1 MSPFGSRFFRK
12 TVFLNIFRWDVRK
25 VECPKTTKSVM
36 ASVNLKS
43 VSKRFSNKCAAV
55 NNLTLEVKDH
65 EFLVLVGPSGCGK
78 STTLRL
84 IAGLERS
91 TAGEVWI
98 GSRRVDDV
106 PPRDRDIAMVFQNFA
121 LYPNMSVYKN
131 MSFGLTLRNRSGVF
145 SGGVKDVL
153 NRIFNSEKP
162 SGYRT
167 VATDIDKQV
176 RQTAKRLSIEHL
188 LDRKPH
194 QLSGGERQRV
204 ALGRAIVR
212 EPAAF
217 LLDEPLSNL
226 DAKLRQQMRLELKRL
241 HRDLNVTTIYVTH
254 DQVEAMTL
262 GDRVAVMKDGEIL
275 QVGSPLE
282 IYQRPANLF
291 VAEFFGTVPINLC
304 SGTVKQNNDQV
315 EFRSHPSDGSGLD
328 LITQWSNSFVDDQD
342 SSWRQRVFGRDGS
355 VVESQRDVVLGFRA
369 EDVSAIV
376 ADTSR
381 GRQMPQKS
389 MPFQFSAVV
398 VEVDRL
404 GESTLIHACPTEI
417 SATENLETDSF
428 QKTILVR
435 TEPDSNLKP
444 NDRIEIAVQW
454 EKVFWFDQTT
464 SKNLLKD

>member
-1 MSPFGSRFFRK
+1 
-12 TVFLNIFRWDVRK
+12 
-25 VECPKTTKSVM
+25 M
-36 ASVNLKS
+36 ASVNLKG
-43 VSKRFSNKCAAV
+43 VSKRFSNEFAAV
-55 NNLTLEVKDH
+55 NNLTLKVEDQ

-91 TAGEVWI
+91 TEGEVWI
-98 GSRRVDDV
+98 GSRRVDDL
-106 PPRDRDIAMVFQNFA
+106 PPKDRDIAMVFQNFA

-153 NRIFNSEKP
+153 IRIFNPAFNSARASKAQARIA
-162 SGYRT
+162 G
-167 VATDIDKQV
+167 IDKKV
-176 RQTAKRLSIEHL
+176 RQTAERLSIEHL

-241 HRDLNVTTIYVTH
+241 HRDLKVTTIYVTH

-262 GDRVAVMKDGEIL
+262 GDRVAVMKGGEIL

-282 IYQRPANLF
+282 VYQQPANLF
-291 VAEFFGTVPINLC
+291 VAEFFGAVPINLC
-304 SGTVKQNNDQV
+304 SGTVKQNKDQV
-315 EFRSHPSDGSGLD
+315 EFCGHPGDGSEVGLVK
-328 LITQWSNSFVDDQD
+328 QWSNGLVDDQD
-342 SSWRQRVFGRDGS
+342 NSWRQRMFGRDSSAG
-355 VVESQRDVVLGFRA
+355 ECQRDVVIGFRA
-369 EDVSAIV
+369 EDVAVVST
-376 ADTSR
+376 DTSKAS
-381 GRQMPQKS
+381 QKPQKS

-404 GESTLIHACPTEI
+404 GESTVIHARPI
-417 SATENLETDSF
+417 AAGPDENLKTDSF

-444 NDRIEIAVQW
+444 NDRIEIAVPW
-454 EKVFWFDQTT
+454 EKVFWFDQST

>member
-1 MSPFGSRFFRK
+1 
-12 TVFLNIFRWDVRK
+12 
-25 VECPKTTKSVM
+25 M

-43 VSKRFSNKCAAV
+43 VSKRFSSKFAAV
-55 NNLTLEVKDH
+55 NNLTLEVEDQ

-91 TAGEVWI
+91 TEGEVWI

-106 PPRDRDIAMVFQNFA
+106 PPKDRDVAMVFQNFA

-131 MSFGLTLRNRSGVF
+131 MSFGLTLRNSSGVF

-153 NRIFNSEKP
+153 NRIFNSAFNPMKA
-162 SGYRT
+162 SSFRGRL
-167 VATDIDKQV
+167 ADIDEKV

-188 LDRKPH
+188 LQRKPH

-262 GDRVAVMKDGEIL
+262 GDRVAVMNEGEIL

-282 IYQRPANLF
+282 IYQQPANLF

-304 SGTVKQNNDQV
+304 SGTVKQNKDQV
-315 EFRSHPSDGSGLD
+315 EFRSHPKSDSGLD
-328 LITQWSNSFVDDQD
+328 LVRMWSNAFVDGQD
-342 SSWRQRVFGRDGS
+342 DSWRQRIFGRDSSAGECQQN
-355 VVESQRDVVLGFRA
+355 VVIGFRA
-369 EDVSAIV
+369 EDVSVIA
-376 ADTSR
+376 ADAS
-381 GRQMPQKS
+381 QASQKPQKS

-404 GESTLIHACPTEI
+404 GESTLVHTSPIAANTAE
-417 SATENLETDSF
+417 SLQTDSF
-428 QKTILVR
+428 QKSILVR

-464 SKNLLKD
+464 NKNLLKD

>member
-1 MSPFGSRFFRK
+1 
-12 TVFLNIFRWDVRK
+12 
-25 VECPKTTKSVM
+25 M
-36 ASVNLKS
+36 ASVNLEN
-43 VSKRFSNKCAAV
+43 VSKRFSNEFAAV
-55 NNLTLEVKDH
+55 NNLTLAVEDQ

-91 TAGEVWI
+91 TQGEVWI

-106 PPRDRDIAMVFQNFA
+106 PPKDRDIAMVFQNFA

-131 MSFGLTLRNRSGVF
+131 MSFGLTLRKCGGVF

-153 NRIFNSEKP
+153 SRIFNPVFNSAKAAD
-162 SGYRT
+162 SSAT
-167 VATDIDKQV
+167 VAGIDQQV

-262 GDRVAVMKDGEIL
+262 GDRVAVMNEGEIL

-282 IYQRPANLF
+282 VYQQPANLF
-291 VAEFFGTVPINLC
+291 VAEFFGAVPINLC
-304 SGTVKQNNDQV
+304 SGTVMQNKDQI
-315 EFRSHPSDGSGLD
+315 EFRSHPDDGSEVD
-328 LITQWSNSFVDDQD
+328 LVKQWSNSCVDDQD
-342 SSWRQRVFGRDGS
+342 NSWRQRMFGQDGS
-355 VVESQRDVVLGFRA
+355 AGECQRDVVIGFRA
-369 EDVSAIV
+369 EDVAVV
-376 ADTSR
+376 ATDASQASQR
-381 GRQMPQKS
+381 PQKS

-398 VEVDRL
+398 VDVDRL
-404 GESTLIHACPTEI
+404 GESTLVHATPIAADTREI
-417 SATENLETDSF
+417 LKTDSF

-454 EKVFWFDQTT
+454 KKVFWFDQTT
-464 SKNLLKD
+464 NKNLLKD

>member
-1 MSPFGSRFFRK
+1 
-12 TVFLNIFRWDVRK
+12 
-25 VECPKTTKSVM
+25 M
-36 ASVNLKS
+36 ASVNLKN
-43 VSKRFSNKCAAV
+43 VSKRFSNGFAAV
-55 NNLTLEVKDH
+55 NHLTLAVEDH

-91 TAGEVWI
+91 TEGEVWI
-98 GSRRVDDV
+98 DSRRVDDV
-106 PPRDRDIAMVFQNFA
+106 PPKDRDIAMVFQNFA

-153 NRIFNSEKP
+153 NRIFNPVKASD
-162 SGYRT
+162 SR
-167 VATDIDKQV
+167 ARAADIDRQV

-188 LDRKPH
+188 LDRRPH

-226 DAKLRQQMRLELKRL
+226 DANLRQQMRLELKRL

-262 GDRVAVMKDGEIL
+262 GDRVAVMNEGEIL
-275 QVGSPLE
+275 QVGSPLD

-291 VAEFFGTVPINLC
+291 VAEFFGAVPINLC
-304 SGTVKQNNDQV
+304 TGTVKQNKDRI
-315 EFRSHPSDGSGLD
+315 EFRSHRGDDSGVD
-328 LITQWSNSFVDDQD
+328 LVTQWSNRLVDDQD
-342 SSWRQRVFGRDGS
+342 NSWRQRVFDREGS
-355 VVESQRDVVLGFRA
+355 AGSSQRDVVIGFRA
-369 EDVSAIV
+369 EDVSVVVTDALQ
-376 ADTSR
+376 AS
-381 GRQMPQKS
+381 QMPQKS

-398 VEVDRL
+398 VDVDRL
-404 GESTLIHACPTEI
+404 GESTLVHVCPIAAGTQED
-417 SATENLETDSF
+417 LKTDSF

-464 SKNLLKD
+464 NKNLLKD

>member
-1 MSPFGSRFFRK
+1 
-12 TVFLNIFRWDVRK
+12 
-25 VECPKTTKSVM
+25 M
-36 ASVNLKS
+36 ASVNLKG
-43 VSKRFSNKCAAV
+43 VSKRFSDEFAAV
-55 NNLTLEVKDH
+55 NNLTLKVEDH
-65 EFLVLVGPSGCGK
+65 EFVVLVGPSGCGK

-91 TAGEVWI
+91 TEGEVWI

-106 PPRDRDIAMVFQNFA
+106 LPKDRDIAMVFQNFA

-131 MSFGLTLRNRSGVF
+131 LSFGLTLRHSSGVY
-145 SGGVKDVL
+145 SGGVKRVL
-153 NRIFNSEKP
+153 SRIFNPVFNSAKASEF
-162 SGYRT
+162 RAR
-167 VATDIDKQV
+167 VAGIDKQV

-282 IYQRPANLF
+282 VYQQPANLF

-304 SGTVKQNNDQV
+304 SGTVKQNEDQI
-315 EFRSHPSDGSGLD
+315 EFCSHPDDGSGIN
-328 LITQWSNSFVDDQD
+328 LIKQWPNSFVDDQD
-342 SSWRQRVFGRDGS
+342 DSWRQQMFDRDGS
-355 VVESQRDVVLGFRA
+355 AGESRRDVVIGFRA
-369 EDVSAIV
+369 EDVAVV
-376 ADTSR
+376 ATDASR
-381 GRQMPQKS
+381 DRQIPQKS

-404 GESTLIHACPTEI
+404 GESTLVHARPMT
-417 SATENLETDSF
+417 TNTKENLKTDSF

-444 NDRIEIAVQW
+444 NDRIEIAVDW
-454 EKVFWFDQTT
+454 KKVFWFDQTT
-464 SKNLLKD
+464 NKNLLKD

>member
-1 MSPFGSRFFRK
+1 
-12 TVFLNIFRWDVRK
+12 
-25 VECPKTTKSVM
+25 M
-36 ASVNLKS
+36 ASVNLKN
-43 VSKRFSNKCAAV
+43 VSKRFSNEFAAV
-55 NNLTLEVKDH
+55 NNLTLAVEDQ

-84 IAGLERS
+84 IAGLEQS
-91 TAGEVWI
+91 TEGEVWI

-153 NRIFNSEKP
+153 NRIFNSAFSSTKASSFRDP
-162 SGYRT
+162 
-167 VATDIDKQV
+167 VAGIDKQV

-262 GDRVAVMKDGEIL
+262 GDRVAVMNEGEIL

-282 IYQRPANLF
+282 VYQQPANLF
-291 VAEFFGTVPINLC
+291 VAEFFGAVPINLC
-304 SGTVKQNNDQV
+304 SGTVKQKKDQI
-315 EFRSHPSDGSGLD
+315 EFRSHPENDSEVD
-328 LITQWSNSFVDDQD
+328 LVKQWSNSFVDDQD
-342 SSWRQRVFGRDGS
+342 HSWRQRVFDRESFAGKS
-355 VVESQRDVVLGFRA
+355 KSQRDVVIGFRA
-369 EDVSAIV
+369 EDVAVV
-376 ADTSR
+376 ATDASQASQR
-381 GRQMPQKS
+381 PQKS

-398 VEVDRL
+398 VDVDRL
-404 GESTLIHACPTEI
+404 GESTLIHASPIAADTQGI
-417 SATENLETDSF
+417 LKTDSF

-454 EKVFWFDQTT
+454 KKVFWFDQTT
-464 SKNLLKD
+464 NKNLLKD